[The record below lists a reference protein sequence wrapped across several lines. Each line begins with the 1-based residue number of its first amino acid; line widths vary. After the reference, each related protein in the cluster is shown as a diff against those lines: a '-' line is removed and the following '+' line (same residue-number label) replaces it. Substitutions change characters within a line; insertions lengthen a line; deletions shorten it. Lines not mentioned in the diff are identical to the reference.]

1 MISWSPATTQWRR
14 TSRITGE
21 ATLSIPVPNDPTLR
35 GVALST
41 QALVLSGNGEFYL
54 TNTATLAVK

>member
-1 MISWSPATTQWRR
+1 LLLQFGIAPNFPS
-14 TSRITGE
+14 TGE

-41 QALVLSGNGEFYL
+41 QALVISGNGELYL
-54 TNTATLAVK
+54 TNTASLAVK